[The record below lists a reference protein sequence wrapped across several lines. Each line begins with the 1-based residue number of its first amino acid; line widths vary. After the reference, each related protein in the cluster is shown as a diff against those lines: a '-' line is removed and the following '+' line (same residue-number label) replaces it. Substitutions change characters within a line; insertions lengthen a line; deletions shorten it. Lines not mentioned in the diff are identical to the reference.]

1 MVNDKTEKLIR
12 LGKHIKYKR
21 AVKNIS
27 AYYIEKKFNID
38 RGLWSKLENGKLPH
52 LPKPE
57 FLKKIAEILEIDY
70 IFLYVLVGY
79 INNADIARYMSSRNR
94 ITEKDRTFPENKP

>member
-1 MVNDKTEKLIR
+1 MLDEQAQKLLK

-21 AVKNIS
+21 TVKNIS

-38 RGLWSKLENGKLPH
+38 RALWSKLENGKLPH

-57 FLKKIAEILEIDY
+57 FLKRIAEILEIDY
-70 IFLYVLVGY
+70 IILYILVGY
-79 INNADIARYMSSRNR
+79 ISNDDIVKYMSGRNR
-94 ITEKDRTFPENKP
+94 ITEKDRVFSTYKP